1 MRKTLT
7 LFACAAA
14 VLMLFATA
22 CKKDSKSPQELILGK
37 WKLDTYA
44 YKEVDGGVV
53 DEETEDASATNYYL
67 DFRSDGKV
75 YMFMYGSYDTLSYS
89 VPDAKSLIIDGED
102 ITLSTLSEK
111 KFSIYYKETSTD
123 YVYEEWYNFIK

>member
-123 YVYEEWYNFIK
+123 YVYEEWYNFRQ

>member
-7 LFACAAA
+7 LLVCAAA
-14 VLMLFATA
+14 VLMMFGTA

-37 WKLDTYA
+37 WKFDTYA

-53 DEETEDASATNYYL
+53 DEDTEDASSANYYL

-75 YMFMYGSYDTLSYS
+75 YMYMYGDYDTSSYS
-89 VPDAKSLIIDGED
+89 IPDAKTLIIDGD
-102 ITLSTLSEK
+102 NVTLSTLTEK